1 MLIRDILTFYFTITS
16 SILNRTFELYYLWLS
31 QNHPLLMSNFFIL
44 RAFDESSPLLK
55 MIFEDLVLILVARL
69 ALLL

>member
-16 SILNRTFELYYLWLS
+16 SILNRVLS
-31 QNHPLLMSNFFIL
+31 NCIIYGCRKTMSNFSFL